1 MTRIKD
7 NALYEEIEV
16 LEIPERTHSG
26 VLSDKIIE
34 VEIKNGNEN
43 KVKIKKVTFYDRE
56 NKREFEFL
64 TNLFELRADL
74 IAGLLK

>member
-1 MTRIKD
+1 M
-7 NALYEEIEV
+7 YHEIEI
-16 LEIPERTHSG
+16 LEIPERERIHSG

-34 VEIKNGNEN
+34 VEIKEGKE
-43 KVKIKKVTFYDRE
+43 KSLLRLRKVTFYDRE

-74 IAGLLK
+74 IA